1 MMHLLRPAGPCGGLN
16 RRSLLKGA
24 VGAIGGAVLIN
35 ASHKAAFAA
44 DGRSLDELYAAAKTE
59 GPVDFYCSNNPV
71 LTKRVMAGFHQKYPG
86 LTVNVLRLATGPLGQ
101 RYLNE
106 AKADAVVA
114 DLVQLADPV
123 LHEEIARLGHVVSLE
138 DLPAHISFP
147 AAFKTPSSAV
157 VGIGPHTITYN
168 TSMVEEGELP
178 KKWEDLLLKRWS
190 GDIMAPDPRTFPVAL
205 DWFLMMRET
214 YGVSFLKEFGAQK
227 IRYVASTVPGTQQL
241 AAGEVALLVP
251 NQRQVTFSV
260 INDGGP
266 VDDTYPLPMSGHEA
280 QIAVSKKAKSPN
292 TARLLANF
300 IMSPEGQELTNKNV
314 GISVLPNIP
323 GAMSLPAQYRR
334 SQIKQAFAER
344 KELVEALGL
353 TA

>member
-1 MMHLLRPAGPCGGLN
+1 MKHFLGPAGLRCGLN
-16 RRSLLKGA
+16 RRSLLHGA
-24 VGAIGGAVLIN
+24 VRAIGGAVLIS
-35 ASHKAAFAA
+35 ATRKAAFAA
-44 DGRSLDELYAAAKTE
+44 DGRNLDGLYSAAKTE
-59 GPVDFYCSNNPV
+59 KPVDFYCSNNPI
-71 LTKRVMAGFHQKYPG
+71 LTKRVMEGFHQKYPG

-106 AKADAVVA
+106 AKANAVVA
-114 DLVQLADPV
+114 DIVQLADPV
-123 LHEEIARLGHVVSLE
+123 LHAEIAQLGYVVSLE
-138 DLPAHISFP
+138 DLPAHINFP
-147 AAFKTPSSAV
+147 TEFKTPSSAV

-168 TSMVEEGELP
+168 TSMVGEDELP
-178 KKWEDLLLKRWS
+178 KKWEDLLQRRWS
-190 GDIMAPDPRTFPVAL
+190 GEIMAPDPRTFPVAL

-214 YGVSFLKEFGAQK
+214 YGVDFLKQFGAQN

-280 QIAVSKKAKSPN
+280 QLAVSKDAKSPN

-300 IMSPEGQELTNKNV
+300 IMSPEGQELTNKGV

-323 GAMSLPAQYRR
+323 GAMPLPAQYRR
-334 SQIKQAFAER
+334 SQIKKAFAAR
-344 KELVEALGL
+344 KELIEALGL